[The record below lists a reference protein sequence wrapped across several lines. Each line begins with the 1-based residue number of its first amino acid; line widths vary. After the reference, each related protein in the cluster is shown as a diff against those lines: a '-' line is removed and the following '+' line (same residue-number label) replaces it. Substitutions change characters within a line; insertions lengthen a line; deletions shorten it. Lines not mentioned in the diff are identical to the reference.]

1 MSTDGEI
8 VRAGFE
14 HKYLVSEGAAETLL
28 SAVRT
33 LLPPDPYGGRY
44 TVASL
49 YLDTP
54 DLASYRREVQGKW
67 RLRRYS
73 TTETVFAE
81 FKAKPEPG
89 KVHKRRTPLTPD
101 ACLALPAGKPSWFQR
116 AIHKQSLAPTRMVS
130 YTRDAFVGQLDG
142 EEVRLTLDHAIQA
155 SPCQDFVL
163 PGTVQEGVPLTE
175 ERILEIK
182 FEHALPSA
190 LAQLTAELG
199 LLPESFSKYRTAIE
213 RA

>member
-1 MSTDGEI
+1 MSNDGEI

-14 HKYLVSEGAAETLL
+14 RKYLVPESTAETLL
-28 SAVRT
+28 HAVRT

-44 TVASL
+44 AVASL

-54 DLASYRREVQGKW
+54 DLASYWREVQGKW

-89 KVHKRRTPLTPD
+89 KVHKRRTTLTPD
-101 ACLALPAGKPSWFQR
+101 ECLALPAGKPSWFQR
-116 AIHKQSLAPTRMVS
+116 AIHKQSLTPIRLVS

-142 EEVRLTLDHAIQA
+142 AEVRLTLDHAIKA
-155 SPCQDFVL
+155 SACHDFAL
-163 PGTVQEGVPLTE
+163 PSTEHKGVPLTDG
-175 ERILEIK
+175 RILEIK
-182 FEHALPSA
+182 FEHALPTA